1 MHLRCVARRSPRG
14 YALRALCLSEARP
27 QPVLLSSTPPVCTR
41 FARLDWG
48 YEKLCLSEAQCHA
61 ISEAQCHAIPHAP
74 YIPNTVVGGTPTLLQ
89 GTSRQLHRAAGT
101 FLLVMI
107 APMRGHS
114 DDPVGRTQHGHQS
127 PPQSLELQ
135 ALEPHSPFSS
145 CLLPFGS

>member
-1 MHLRCVARRSPRG
+1 MLFRSKTEPHR

-61 ISEAQCHAIPHAP
+61 ISEARCHAIPHAP

-89 GTSRQLHRAAGT
+89 RTSRQLHRAAGT
-101 FLLVMI
+101 FLSIIL
-107 APMRGHS
+107 APMRGHI
-114 DDPVGRTQHGHQS
+114 DDPVGRTRHERQS
-127 PPQSLELQ
+127 PPQVS
-135 ALEPHSPFSS
+135 EPQVSEPQSPLSS
-145 CLLPFGS
+145 FVLPLGS

>member
-1 MHLRCVARRSPRG
+1 MRSKTETRG

-48 YEKLCLSEAQCHA
+48 YEKLCLSEAQYHA
-61 ISEAQCHAIPHAP
+61 LSEARCHAIPHAP
-74 YIPNTVVGGTPTLLQ
+74 NIPNTVVGETPTLLQ

-101 FLLVMI
+101 FLFVMI

-114 DDPVGRTQHGHQS
+114 YVPVGRTRHGRQS

-135 ALEPHSPFSS
+135 ALEPHSPLSF